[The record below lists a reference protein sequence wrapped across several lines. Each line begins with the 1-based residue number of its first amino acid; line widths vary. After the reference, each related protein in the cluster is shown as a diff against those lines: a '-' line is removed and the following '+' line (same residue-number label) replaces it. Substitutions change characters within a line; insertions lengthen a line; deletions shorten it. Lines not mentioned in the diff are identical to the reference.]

1 MILRSFFYT
10 FVFMTITEYIK
21 NVELVQSKILDE
33 TEKIVM
39 SNEDEITNL
48 NIIKIQEGIGSD
60 NVLLKNKNTLFSGT
74 YSLGTQLL
82 NSSKKAGD
90 LYTFIETG
98 DFVSNFQVEMSPDL
112 TKINIFSTGTGGGLK
127 KSFFDGY
134 SNLYGLTEEDKDK
147 LNYEII
153 YPELM
158 AFIKQYL

>member
-1 MILRSFFYT
+1 MNIS
-10 FVFMTITEYIK
+10 EYIR
-21 NVELVQSKILDE
+21 NVELVQSKLLDE

-48 NIIKIQEGIGSD
+48 NIIKIQDGIGSD
-60 NVLLKNKNTLFSGT
+60 NSLLKNKNTLFSGT

-82 NSSKKAGD
+82 NPSKKAGD

-98 DFVSNFQVEMSPDL
+98 DFVSNFKIELSPDL
-112 TKINIFSTGTGGGLK
+112 TKINIFSTGEGAGLK

-134 SNLYGLTEEDKDK
+134 SNLYGLTEEDKNK

-158 AFIKQYL
+158 DFIKQYL